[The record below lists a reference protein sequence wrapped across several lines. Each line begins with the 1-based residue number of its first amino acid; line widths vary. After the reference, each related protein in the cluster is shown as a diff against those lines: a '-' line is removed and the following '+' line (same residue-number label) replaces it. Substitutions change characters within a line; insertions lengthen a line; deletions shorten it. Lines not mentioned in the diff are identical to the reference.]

1 MEEWRTVTEW
11 DTFCASYLVIF
22 LGINLLVS
30 KEARDQM
37 GRPGQTGKGCSATL
51 LEVQQLCTDLY
62 TVGDQQVRSRR
73 GPCRARACA
82 CLRARSDAV
91 SRAPL

>member
-1 MEEWRTVTEW
+1 MVMEEWRTVTEW

-30 KEARDQM
+30 KEARDQL
-37 GRPGQTGKGCSATL
+37 GRPGHGKGGSSATL

-62 TVGDQQVRSRR
+62 TVGDQQVCALLPRDCVRLSVLRS
-73 GPCRARACA
+73 
-82 CLRARSDAV
+82 V
-91 SRAPL
+91 